1 MEVLT
6 LSEIKQ
12 VSGAN
17 GWQVSEDAP
26 NPMAVGYFM
35 GIVHACLVID
45 ELHDDFA
52 TNNKIGGQAIMLAD
66 SFGPFSAMDIVAS
79 SEYVVWDK

>member
-35 GIVHACLVID
+35 GIVHTCRVIN
-45 ELHDDFA
+45 ELHDNFA
-52 TNNKIGGQAIMLAD
+52 ADNKIGGRAIMLAD
-66 SFGPFSAMDIVAS
+66 NYGPFSAMDLVES